1 MSYHLPLEGSE
12 TLRFEGDSLT
22 LSRTYFRKG
31 FRNEPIRVWA
41 NEETE
46 VQHRPDT
53 MELIAVNL
61 ETGEQT
67 FVEIDGQDG
76 DALVLEATRN

>member
-12 TLRFEGDSLT
+12 TLRYDGETLT

-41 NEETE
+41 TDATE
-46 VQHRPDT
+46 IQYRPDT
-53 MELIAVNL
+53 MELIAVSL
-61 ETGEQT
+61 ETGERT
-67 FVEIDGQDG
+67 FVEIDGRDG
-76 DALVLEATRN
+76 DELVLAPSR